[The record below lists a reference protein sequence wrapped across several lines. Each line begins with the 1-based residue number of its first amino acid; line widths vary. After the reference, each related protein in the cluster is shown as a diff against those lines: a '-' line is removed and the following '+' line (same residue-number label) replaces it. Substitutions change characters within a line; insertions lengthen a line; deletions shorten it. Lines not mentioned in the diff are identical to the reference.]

1 MIEMK
6 LEGATYAEIAKIA
19 GISRQRIQQLISP
32 PKAIREYVVNKC
44 GGKCVACGILTGRSG
59 HIHHE
64 GGNGDGDY
72 NDIDNLL
79 LLCPSCHRMRHYGFK
94 LEDIAKGH
102 INRSDYGVKELR
114 SQLGLTQKEFAG
126 RLGLD
131 ATSIS
136 RWERG
141 KQRPKAVHM
150 RRMARLNKKGGK

>member
-1 MIEMK
+1 MTPE
-6 LEGATYAEIAKIA
+6 EI
-19 GISRQRIQQLISP
+19 Q
-32 PKAIREYVVNKC
+32 
-44 GGKCVACGILTGRSG
+44 
-59 HIHHE
+59 
-64 GGNGDGDY
+64 
-72 NDIDNLL
+72 
-79 LLCPSCHRMRHYGFK
+79 
-94 LEDIAKGH
+94 
-102 INRSDYGVKELR
+102 ELR